1 MNSVCQWDIL
11 FTMCYSWH
19 SKRGTNLGNYQQIN
33 IKGTSKRNKENV
45 YAQFSHKRKWNLVI
59 CINIIEFNKNTL
71 YEKRQ
76 INIAHKNEF

>member
-1 MNSVCQWDIL
+1 MSMRYPIYYAL
-11 FTMCYSWH
+11 FMALQT
-19 SKRGTNLGNYQQIN
+19 GTNLGNYQQIN